1 MFLKIRFSPT
11 CFSSGNQVISWAVAE
26 NNSVI
31 VEFLLPSSFG
41 GHHSKAFLRQIGKK
55 ILLLSSQLLTYSDLV
70 SGLHQSHCP
79 LYMYPK
85 SRTLLPAGLLRSAGG
100 SAPAWQQLRSLPLH
114 GSTSSSSVL
123 FLEEP
128 GLCFWGCR
136 ASGSPARGS

>member
-55 ILLLSSQLLTYSDLV
+55 ILLLSSQLLIQTWSLV
-70 SGLHQSHCP
+70 CTKVIA
-79 LYMYPK
+79 LYICIWDVKKAEFM
-85 SRTLLPAGLLRSAGG
+85 
-100 SAPAWQQLRSLPLH
+100 SL
-114 GSTSSSSVL
+114 G
-123 FLEEP
+123 
-128 GLCFWGCR
+128 
-136 ASGSPARGS
+136 

>member
-1 MFLKIRFSPT
+1 MGKQCDP
-11 CFSSGNQVISWAVAE
+11 VASALGYE
-26 NNSVI
+26 C
-31 VEFLLPSSFG
+31 G
-41 GHHSKAFLRQIGKK
+41 
-55 ILLLSSQLLTYSDLV
+55 
-70 SGLHQSHCP
+70 C
-79 LYMYPK
+79 PK

>member
-79 LYMYPK
+79 LYMYMGCQE
-85 SRTLLPAGLLRSAGG
+85 SRVHEFGMSRCKILYREWINNKLLLYSSENYIQYPVIS
-100 SAPAWQQLRSLPLH
+100 QH
-114 GSTSSSSVL
+114 GK
-123 FLEEP
+123 EYEKEYIYIYIYIYI
-128 GLCFWGCR
+128 
-136 ASGSPARGS
+136 